1 MAMQLWNEGSLQ
13 NKECPV
19 ENLKEESLIA
29 QRVVYDAV
37 SAIGVVAKV
46 DVTNRMMQMA
56 RSANAKWKEELQRKR
71 QERLDASDA
80 ERKKRVA
87 TLVKEL
93 QQKKQRVINDAQL
106 QASRR
111 EEEISSLKQQA
122 A

>member
-1 MAMQLWNEGSLQ
+1 MQLWNEGSLQ